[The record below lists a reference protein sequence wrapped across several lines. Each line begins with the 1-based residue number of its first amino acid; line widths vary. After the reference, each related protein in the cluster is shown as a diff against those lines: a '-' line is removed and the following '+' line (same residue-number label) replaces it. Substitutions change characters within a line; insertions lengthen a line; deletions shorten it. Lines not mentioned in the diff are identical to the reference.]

1 MMQPSATFYTSA
13 EPFIIERMSSEEES
27 SIAISYHVCQT
38 QYGSTLVANTHKGIC
53 FIAFGD
59 RERTLEELKMRFP
72 KGIFHWEETEL
83 QFSAVSAIDQCR
95 LLHNALPLHLK
106 GSDFEMRVWLA
117 LLQTQKGTLTTY
129 GEIARTIGAP
139 QAVRAVASAIGRNPI
154 ACLIPCHRVLRA
166 DGKLGGYHWGIDI
179 KRKMIDWER
188 ASILP

>member
-1 MMQPSATFYTSA
+1 MMQPSKTFYTSTQS
-13 EPFIIERMSSEEES
+13 FIIERMLPEEES
-27 SIAISYHVCQT
+27 AIAISYHVHQT
-38 QYGSTLVANTHKGIC
+38 QYGSALIANTRKGIC

-59 RERTLEELKMRFP
+59 GVKTLEELKMRFP
-72 KGIFHWEETEL
+72 KGIFHREETEL
-83 QFSAVSAIDQCR
+83 QFSAVGAIDQYGA
-95 LLHNALPLHLK
+95 LSVALPLHLK
-106 GSDFEMRVWLA
+106 GSDFEMRVWQA
-117 LLQTQKGTLTTY
+117 LLQTQKGMLTTY

>member
-1 MMQPSATFYTSA
+1 MQPSTTIIYTSTRS
-13 EPFIIERMSSEEES
+13 FIIERILPEEEP
-27 SIAISYHVCQT
+27 SIAISYHVHQT
-38 QYGSTLVANTHKGIC
+38 QYGSALVANTQKGIC
-53 FIAFGD
+53 FVAFGD
-59 RERTLEELKMRFP
+59 GVKTSEELKMRFP

-179 KRKMIDWER
+179 KRKIIDREC

>member
-1 MMQPSATFYTSA
+1 MQPSTTIYTSTRS
-13 EPFIIERMSSEEES
+13 FIIERMLPEEEP
-27 SIAISYHVCQT
+27 SIAISYHVHQT
-38 QYGSTLVANTHKGIC
+38 QYGSALVANTQKGIS
-53 FIAFGD
+53 FVAFGD
-59 RERTLEELKMRFP
+59 GVKTSEELKMRFP
-72 KGIFHWEETEL
+72 KGIFHREETEL
-83 QFSAVSAIDQCR
+83 QFSAVGAMDECGALSE
-95 LLHNALPLHLK
+95 ALPLHIK

-179 KRKMIDWER
+179 KRKIIDREC

>member
-1 MMQPSATFYTSA
+1 MQPSATFYTSA

-106 GSDFEMRVWLA
+106 GSDFEMEVWQA
-117 LLQTQKGTLTTY
+117 LLAIPT
-129 GEIARTIGAP
+129 GEITSYGNIARMIGKP
-139 QAVRAVASAIGRNPI
+139 KAVRAVASAIGRNPI
-154 ACLIPCHRVLRA
+154 ACLIPCHRVFRT
-166 DGKLGGYHWGIDI
+166 DGKIGGYHWGIDI
-179 KRKMIDWER
+179 KMKIIENEHTS
-188 ASILP
+188 SIH

>member
-1 MMQPSATFYTSA
+1 MQPSATFYTSA

-95 LLHNALPLHLK
+95 LLPNALPLHLK
-106 GSDFEMRVWLA
+106 GSDFEMEVWQA
-117 LLQTQKGTLTTY
+117 LLTIPTGETISY
-129 GEIARTIGAP
+129 GSIARMIGKP
-139 QAVRAVASAIGRNPI
+139 NAVRAVASAIGRNPI

-166 DGKLGGYHWGIDI
+166 NGKLGGYHWGIDI
-179 KRKMIDWER
+179 KKKIIDRECV
-188 ASILP
+188 SILP